1 MAISGRA
8 MPSESLPAAEWIS
21 LRNISALVREI
32 SPGLVFRP
40 VALCTCGIGVFFA
53 FLAEDAGARQDGE
66 AIEALVYDY
75 AVMEHCGLLNNSLE
89 QIFLD
94 ELERLTQESGLS
106 REKAKK
112 ARLRGWV
119 AADRE
124 YDNRGLGGHRAWC
137 QEDGGA
143 ARVRFEGLGEKA
155 P

>member
-1 MAISGRA
+1 MA
-8 MPSESLPAAEWIS
+8 SEE
-21 LRNISALVREI
+21 
-32 SPGLVFRP
+32 GL
-40 VALCTCGIGVFFA
+40 
-53 FLAEDAGARQDGE
+53 
-66 AIEALVYDY
+66 AIEKLVYDY

-89 QIFLD
+89 QVFLV
-94 ELERLTQESGLS
+94 ELERLTQEAGLS
-106 REKAKK
+106 VERAKN

-143 ARVRFEGLGEKA
+143 AMERFESLSPGK